1 MEYNIVERVTRLE
14 RRIRELEEKIKDIG
28 IGIDRI
34 DLSNIGV
41 KTIEKKEDKEEES
54 I

>member
-1 MEYNIVERVTRLE
+1 MEYNIVERVARLE
-14 RRIRELEEKIKDIG
+14 RRIRELEEKIKD